1 MLVVIRTKK
10 GDVSVLIDSNI
21 AFDFCYSFF
30 GAKGDIAPFKGYV
43 FISYNA
49 FTNLSIGAFNLQE
62 RYVTS
67 GGI

>member
-1 MLVVIRTKK
+1 MVVKIRTDKS
-10 GDVSVLIDSNI
+10 DVSVVIDSNI
-21 AFDFCYSFF
+21 AFDVCYGFL
-30 GAKGDIAPFKGYV
+30 GAKGDVTSFKGYV
-43 FISYNA
+43 FLGYNA